1 MVPSRSRGLGSTP
14 FLCRLIPEAPAI
26 RRRLP
31 DLPASPEAEPSN
43 PNHRA
48 TPANCRREADSE
60 SGATSQEQIMS
71 KTHPLGFRIE
81 RDIKEALV
89 RAAKDDH
96 RSVSSLVELVMA
108 RWLRERGYL
117 ADDKNKAA

>member
-1 MVPSRSRGLGSTP
+1 
-14 FLCRLIPEAPAI
+14 
-26 RRRLP
+26 
-31 DLPASPEAEPSN
+31 
-43 PNHRA
+43 
-48 TPANCRREADSE
+48 
-60 SGATSQEQIMS
+60 MS

-89 RAAKDDH
+89 KAAKDDH

-117 ADDKNKAA
+117 AGDKNKAA

>member
-1 MVPSRSRGLGSTP
+1 
-14 FLCRLIPEAPAI
+14 
-26 RRRLP
+26 
-31 DLPASPEAEPSN
+31 
-43 PNHRA
+43 
-48 TPANCRREADSE
+48 
-60 SGATSQEQIMS
+60 MS

-89 RAAKDDH
+89 KAAKDDH

-117 ADDKNKAA
+117 ADEKNRAA